1 MERLR
6 IAAIQQKD
14 ETIALPIICNLGKE
28 IWKSQEAKL
37 QNDTDSEIGVM
48 MEICAGVSLLLAGA
62 NLLILSHPKSLRIL
76 NTFIEKMLIEQ

>member
-6 IAAIQQKD
+6 IAGIQQKD

-37 QNDTDSEIGVM
+37 QNDTNPDMGVM
-48 MEICAGVSLLLAGA
+48 MEVCAGVSLLLAGA
-62 NLLILSHPKSLRIL
+62 NLLILSHPKSLCIL
-76 NTFIEKMLIEQ
+76 NTFIEKMSIEK